1 LKKKRK
7 KKSYSEGLFMGNEV
21 SAEGGEAPAVGYHV
35 LRVNPGSPGHVAGLI
50 PFFDFIVSVGTE
62 QLTQEDSTLVETLQ
76 VRLLFS
82 FVPSFFFKKKNKIA
96 KCGKSAPTWSLF
108 GENGPDSYSE
118 PHASE

>member
-1 LKKKRK
+1 LITKEKKN
-7 KKSYSEGLFMGNEV
+7 YPGGLFMGNEV

-76 VRLLFS
+76 VRRAALLFS
-82 FVPSFFFKKKNKIA
+82 FVPSLFKKKTK
-96 KCGKSAPTWSLF
+96 
-108 GENGPDSYSE
+108 
-118 PHASE
+118 